1 MVVRDT
7 RDDDVVKVE
16 GMVQVSAQA
25 SVSGFGPVWL
35 LCPSP
40 SLVAPFC
47 FNDYES
53 SSLTRLLLCSSQC
66 MDAELK
72 LKLNQLQN
80 DVTLV
85 CIQIRPRTV
94 GWHI

>member
-40 SLVAPFC
+40 SLVAPFS

-72 LKLNQLQN
+72 LSAE
-80 DVTLV
+80 VEPT
-85 CIQIRPRTV
+85 
-94 GWHI
+94 W